1 MKGALMIGN
10 LFVLALGAVVLPA
23 HSMTASV
30 TTAQQPPN
38 TSSVP
43 VGATA
48 SKSAQVAP
56 AAAVSDAR
64 AGAAGA
70 KVVMPSTAGLT
81 QPAAVLSA
89 PGAPA
94 RANAATG
101 SRAGSAKNTAKPFMP
116 SAGAQDGT
124 VRSPPAKLATAA
136 IANDSAGMRRGT
148 LEAFNTSAGTFS
160 VYGQKLNFNAQKVR
174 VFNRDGKPGSVFNLK
189 SGAKVRFTLDA
200 TDPLRRRV
208 AVFYVD

>member
-1 MKGALMIGN
+1 MKGAHMIGT

-23 HSMTASV
+23 HAMTASV

-48 SKSAQVAP
+48 SKAAPTSVAGT
-56 AAAVSDAR
+56 AASGNKIVLPSAVSA
-64 AGAAGA
+64 
-70 KVVMPSTAGLT
+70 T
-81 QPAAVLSA
+81 QPATVLSA
-89 PGAPA
+89 PGVPA
-94 RANAATG
+94 RANVATS
-101 SRAGSAKNTAKPFMP
+101 SRAGSAKGAAKPFMP
-116 SAGAQDGT
+116 GAGAQDGT
-124 VRSPPAKLATAA
+124 VHSPPAKLAPAA

-148 LEAFNTSAGTFS
+148 LEAFNSSAGTFS

-189 SGAKVRFTLDA
+189 SGSKVRFTLDA

-208 AVFYVD
+208 AVIYVD

>member
-1 MKGALMIGN
+1 MKGAIMIRN
-10 LFVLALGAVVLPA
+10 LFVLALWAIVLPA

-30 TTAQQPPN
+30 TTAQLPPN

-43 VGATA
+43 EGATA
-48 SKSAQVAP
+48 SKSAPTAVAGT
-56 AAAVSDAR
+56 AASGNKIVLPSAVNA
-64 AGAAGA
+64 
-70 KVVMPSTAGLT
+70 T

-94 RANAATG
+94 RANVATS
-101 SRAGSAKNTAKPFMP
+101 SRAGGAKSTAKPFMP
-116 SAGAQDGT
+116 GAGAQDGT
-124 VRSPPAKLATAA
+124 VQSPPAKLTPAA
-136 IANDSAGMRRGT
+136 VANDSAGMRRGT

-208 AVFYVD
+208 AVIYVD

>member
-1 MKGALMIGN
+1 MIGT

-48 SKSAQVAP
+48 SKSAPTAP
-56 AAAVSDAR
+56 AGTAGSGNKIVLPSAVSA
-64 AGAAGA
+64 
-70 KVVMPSTAGLT
+70 T
-81 QPAAVLSA
+81 QPATVLSA
-89 PGAPA
+89 PGVPA
-94 RANAATG
+94 RANVATG
-101 SRAGSAKNTAKPFMP
+101 SRAGSAKGAAKPFMP
-116 SAGAQDGT
+116 GAGAQDGT
-124 VRSPPAKLATAA
+124 VQSPPAKLAPAA

-148 LEAFNTSAGTFS
+148 LEAFNSSAGTFS

-208 AVFYVD
+208 AVIYVD

>member
-1 MKGALMIGN
+1 MIRN
-10 LFVLALGAVVLPA
+10 MLVLALGAVVLPA

-38 TSSVP
+38 AASVP

-48 SKSAQVAP
+48 SKSAPTAP
-56 AAAVSDAR
+56 AGT
-64 AGAAGA
+64 AGSGN
-70 KVVMPSTAGLT
+70 KIVMPSAVNVT
-81 QPAAVLSA
+81 QPATVLSA

-94 RANAATG
+94 RANVATS
-101 SRAGSAKNTAKPFMP
+101 SRAGSAKSTAKPFMP
-116 SAGAQDGT
+116 GAGAQDGT
-124 VRSPPAKLATAA
+124 VQSPPAKLAPAA

-148 LEAFNTSAGTFS
+148 LEAVNTSAGTFN

-189 SGAKVRFTLDA
+189 SGTKVRFTLDA

-208 AVFYVD
+208 AVIYVD